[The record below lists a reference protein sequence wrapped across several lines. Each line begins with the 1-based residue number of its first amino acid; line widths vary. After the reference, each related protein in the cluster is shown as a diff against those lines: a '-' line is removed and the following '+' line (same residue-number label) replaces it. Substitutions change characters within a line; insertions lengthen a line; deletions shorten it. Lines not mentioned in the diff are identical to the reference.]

1 MSTGYT
7 IAPRAVIEHEAL
19 KRQAISAVK
28 HKFMSADQAFRIYAD
43 KLVALLREA
52 RQEVD
57 DDRMITTRC
66 TDCNEIHTMRSTVT
80 LYQCSC
86 NPHKD
91 RFAFNERFIVEAEES

>member
-7 IAPRAVIEHEAL
+7 IAPRAVIEHEEI
-19 KRQAISAVK
+19 KRQAIFAVK
-28 HKFMSADQAFRIYAD
+28 SKMMSADQAFQIYAD
-43 KLVALLREA
+43 KLVALLRDA

-57 DDRMITTRC
+57 DDRMITTKC
-66 TDCNEIHTMRSTVT
+66 ADCNEIHVMRSTVT
-80 LYQCSC
+80 LYRCSC